1 MNVGL
6 IAPALRSHVCC
17 LVLVAVTTYKRAP
30 VGALLFLTVT
40 SAADSL
46 SISHNLTTS
55 PPPSSSCLTPSS
67 PFPSLEPPLQA
78 TCPIARMPCVDV

>member
-30 VGALLFLTVT
+30 VGAMLFLTVT

-55 PPPSSSCLTPSS
+55 PPPPLLVLPLHL
-67 PFPSLEPPLQA
+67 PFPL
-78 TCPIARMPCVDV
+78 